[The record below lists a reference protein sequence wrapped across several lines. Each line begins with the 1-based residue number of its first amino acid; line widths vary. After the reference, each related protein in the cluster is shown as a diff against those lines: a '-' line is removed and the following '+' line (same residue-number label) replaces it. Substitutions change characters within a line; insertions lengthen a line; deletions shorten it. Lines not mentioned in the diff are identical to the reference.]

1 MGIFIDIITILIM
14 VLFII
19 IGYKKGLIKVAINF
33 VAIIAS
39 LIIAILFYRPVAN
52 VIINNTQLD
61 NKISDSIYEK
71 IKDVD
76 FNNITDDDKDKNQLL
91 KLSERYINEAIEK
104 SKENTARYV
113 ADSLTHTLIEAIAF
127 IGLLIIIRIALIAL
141 NLLSDIIADLPI
153 IKQFNKSGGIIYGII
168 EGLFIINLVFAILY
182 VLNPMVS
189 NGKIEQT
196 IDESTLGKLIYENNI
211 ITNTIIK

>member
-33 VAIIAS
+33 VAIIVS
-39 LIIAILFYRPVAN
+39 ILIAILFYRPVAN
-52 VIINNTQLD
+52 IIINNTQLD

-71 IKDVD
+71 IKNED
-76 FNNITDDDKDKNQLL
+76 FNNITEEDKEKNQLL
-91 KLSERYINEAIEK
+91 KLSEKYINEAIEK
-104 SKENTARYV
+104 SKDNTARYV
-113 ADSLTHTLIEAIAF
+113 ADSLTQTLIETMAF
-127 IGLLIIIRIALIAL
+127 IGLLIILRIALIVL
-141 NLLSDIIADLPI
+141 NLLSDIIGELPI

-168 EGLFIINLVFAILY
+168 EGLFIINLAFAILY
-182 VLNPMVS
+182 ILNPMVS
-189 NGKIEQT
+189 NGKIEQE
-196 IDESTLGKLIYENNI
+196 ISKSKIGKLIYENNI